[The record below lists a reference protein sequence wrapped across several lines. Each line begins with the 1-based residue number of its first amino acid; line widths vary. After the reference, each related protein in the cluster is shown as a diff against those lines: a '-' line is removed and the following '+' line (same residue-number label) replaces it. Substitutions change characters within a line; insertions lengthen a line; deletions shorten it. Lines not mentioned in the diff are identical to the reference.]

1 MYYVVI
7 NSDRTICESSKF
19 CLSIQSISPTT
30 SILCSIPPLSHVP
43 SPLSLFPH
51 SFADDHAT
59 CAGFQRNTSTG
70 NQRRIRRRL
79 VAGDKNVLWR
89 WQGDAPEHTWHPYAY
104 DISLKLE
111 SIKSEC
117 ELNQAE
123 PEMDLQTY
131 FANYPYTVDVLKVYF
146 LLSRRLTM
154 KQSYICN
161 FLAPMN

>member
-1 MYYVVI
+1 MSHR
-7 NSDRTICESSKF
+7 NSA
-19 CLSIQSISPTT
+19 CLSSRFLLPLQFHEQ
-30 SILCSIPPLSHVP
+30 SIPPLSHFP

-79 VAGDKNVLWR
+79 VAGEKNVLWR

-131 FANYPYTVDVLKVYF
+131 FANYPYTVDVLKVSHHF
-146 LLSRRLTM
+146 N
-154 KQSYICN
+154 KFGN
-161 FLAPMN
+161 